1 MNKKIIISA
10 FSLLI
15 IIFFIAPVLLFAAEK
30 LETVPF
36 DPKDSLGWGKGL
48 TKGLWISA
56 QNASPVYVAIQIV
69 NTALVFLGV
78 ASSAMILY
86 AGLLWFLA
94 RDNEEQVE
102 KATQI
107 LKGAVIGLLLVLLSY
122 GLSYL
127 LWFIIKD
134 ATVTPYQ

>member
-15 IIFFIAPVLLFAAEK
+15 IIFFIAPVLISAED
-30 LETVPF
+30 ETVPF
-36 DPKDSLGWGKGL
+36 DPNGTFGWSAISSK
-48 TKGLWISA
+48 TLWIST
-56 QNASPVYVAIQIV
+56 QNASPVYVALQIV

-107 LKGAVIGLLLVLLSY
+107 LKGAVIGLALIILSY
-122 GLSYL
+122 GLAYAVWWMAQPTTRSSFL
-127 LWFIIKD
+127 
-134 ATVTPYQ
+134 